1 MITKINARKIK
12 HQLNIKIFIWDWDNL
27 IKSNL
32 KQIMNTNYWRIKL
45 IKKTKKRFNWRKKKK
60 MDRINKKKIYLTLL

>member
-45 IKKTKKRFNWRKKKK
+45 IKKTKKRFNWRKKRK

>member
-12 HQLNIKIFIWDWDNL
+12 HQLNIKIFIWDWDNF

-32 KQIMNTNYWRIKL
+32 KQIMNINYWRIKL
-45 IKKTKKRFNWRKKKK
+45 IKKTKKRFNWRKKRK

>member
-1 MITKINARKIK
+1 MITKIDARKIK
-12 HQLNIKIFIWDWDNL
+12 YQLNIKIFIWDWDNL

-45 IKKTKKRFNWRKKKK
+45 IKKTKKRFNWRKKRK